1 MPVVTRRQARLLANQ
16 PLLETAADKSELMA
30 RYLGGKRLEDLP
42 TEIIDLIGQAAREQS
57 VPAYSDYS
65 VASDSPYTVLAGPLP
80 CHCQD
85 NDREAG
91 MEDSYLP
98 CSRQKHSFVLNL
110 EEVAEYCV

>member
-91 MEDSYLP
+91 MEEIVP
-98 CSRQKHSFVLNL
+98 VTFRVLDRSIPL
-110 EEVAEYCV
+110 S